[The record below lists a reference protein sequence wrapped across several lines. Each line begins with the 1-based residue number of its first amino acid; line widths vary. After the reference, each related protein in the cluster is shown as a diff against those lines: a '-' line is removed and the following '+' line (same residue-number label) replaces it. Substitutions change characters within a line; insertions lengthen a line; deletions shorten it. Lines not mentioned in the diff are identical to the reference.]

1 MVDASRTGLARG
13 AYHDFVLLL
22 LRGILGLIFFAQ
34 GMTKLG
40 WFGGT
45 DPPGMGGLEQ
55 FLKVL
60 GYEQTTALSWL
71 LTGTE
76 IVAGVLLVV
85 GLLTPLAAAGV
96 IGISLNGVFAL
107 SWAGGFIAYNGWI
120 AYAVMAFAV
129 AYFGPGRYS
138 LHSNLSIRSRIG
150 IPHLHDGSKAASF
163 ALVLGVAAGLVVLI
177 VFGPGFPN

>member
-1 MVDASRTGLARG
+1 MTEESETGTVKGVYL
-13 AYHDFVLLL
+13 DLVLLL

-55 FLKVL
+55 FLKIL

-76 IVAGVLLVV
+76 IAAGVLLVL
-85 GLLTPLAAAGV
+85 GLLTPLASAGV

-138 LHSNLSIRSRIG
+138 LHSNLSVRSRIG
-150 IPHLHDGSKAASF
+150 IRQLHDGSRAASF
-163 ALVLGVAAGLVVLI
+163 ALLVGIGAGLVVLI